1 MKNIILSILLLLS
14 FLTCKSDT
22 LQDSLPKFLING
34 TDTMVVLSL
43 EQAQK
48 LDSDEEL
55 LSLFKLNKIT
65 CDSLGTYYVNVIN
78 DKNETIS
85 LLKVKIIKKDSEIIV
100 LNRMIS
106 KLKMD
111 IQKYKENEELYETE
125 LENNKKA
132 NNILVKEIRRQK
144 FKKTIAWISTGVI
157 GVIYIISIV
166 K

>member
-1 MKNIILSILLLLS
+1 MKNILLSIILLLC
-14 FLTCKSDT
+14 FLTNKAETQDT
-22 LQDSLPKFLING
+22 LPKFLING
-34 TDTMVVLSL
+34 SDTMVVLSL

-55 LSLFKLNKIT
+55 LSLFKLNKIS

-85 LLKVKIIKKDSEIIV
+85 LLKVKMIKKDSEIIV

-106 KLKMD
+106 KLKLD
-111 IQKYKENEELYETE
+111 ITKYKENEELYESE
-125 LENNKKA
+125 LSNNKKEA
-132 NNILVKEIRRQK
+132 EILKKEIRRQK
-144 FKKTIAWISTGVI
+144 FKKTIAWISTATI